1 MCTRTRARTHTHPP
15 TSDFAFSPIRNWLS
29 TLYPL
34 SVSVKDQV
42 WPVFPMIRGST
53 ASRYLPRGH

>member
-15 TSDFAFSPIRNWLS
+15 SQTSLLVQFATGSLPCTLS
-29 TLYPL
+29 RCL
-34 SVSVKDQV
+34 SKTRSGQF
-42 WPVFPMIRGST
+42 FPMIRGST

>member
-15 TSDFAFSPIRNWLS
+15 SQTFAFSPIRNWLS

-42 WPVFPMIRGST
+42 WPVFSHD
-53 ASRYLPRGH
+53 SRVDCQ